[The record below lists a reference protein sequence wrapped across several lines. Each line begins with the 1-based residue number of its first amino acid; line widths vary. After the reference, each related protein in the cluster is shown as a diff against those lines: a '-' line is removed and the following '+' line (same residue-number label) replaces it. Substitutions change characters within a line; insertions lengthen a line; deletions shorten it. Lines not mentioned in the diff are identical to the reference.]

1 MSVVSL
7 GDKVVDDVGK
17 ITASVVVENIFKE
30 DRRKQSL
37 KEGEGFLPNDDDI
50 TMVGDDDIRAEDA
63 AEKLMNHRRKRR

>member
-17 ITASVVVENIFKE
+17 ITAGVVVENIFKE
-30 DRRKQSL
+30 DRREQSL

-63 AEKLMNHRRKRR
+63 TEKLMNHRRKRR